1 MCDKAVNR
9 CFFLYLIL
17 FLIDIK
23 LKKMCDRVVSE
34 NPFLIV
40 YCPDKYVT
48 QKMCD
53 KAVDESH

>member
-1 MCDKAVNR
+1 
-9 CFFLYLIL
+9 
-17 FLIDIK
+17 
-23 LKKMCDRVVSE
+23 MCDRVVSE

-53 KAVDESH
+53 KAIDESH